1 MTTIITYKLIA
12 DTLQQIDQKIT
23 LLRSLYQVDY
33 SLDSTFTTISKFKSD
48 SREAREQITIAI
60 NQLLGERKKLINSL
74 KSIANV
80 FNDIEEKIFLSRVFE
95 KKPYIQ
101 IANELGVTEG
111 YCKNVGANVIKRINL
126 MMCED
131 KDEEAESIAKTCQEE
146 MSDGE

>member
-131 KDEEAESIAKTCQEE
+131 KDEEAELIAKTCQEVLE
-146 MSDGE
+146 DE